1 MKKIISTLFLV
12 LSFSIFSQNRYEL
25 VDEGNDK
32 LFLSDSISKMAI
44 KSLITDK
51 PIVVIDGKPFRYQDL
66 ENQKLLLSKT
76 EIEKITNRVY
86 SDSTIFLINYN
97 YLDDNCSDWFLNK
110 LSSEIIND
118 RKTFIE
124 PLKKGIEYKSNV
136 IYLALFENGIVLKN
150 KPNQKRNIF
159 FLTKII
165 FLGAI
170 YF

>member
-76 EIEKITNRVY
+76 EIEKIVVIDKQKGISIFGNYGEAGVLIITTNR
-86 SDSTIFLINYN
+86 T
-97 YLDDNCSDWFLNK
+97 
-110 LSSEIIND
+110 
-118 RKTFIE
+118 
-124 PLKKGIEYKSNV
+124 KKGN
-136 IYLALFENGIVLKN
+136 
-150 KPNQKRNIF
+150 
-159 FLTKII
+159 
-165 FLGAI
+165 
-170 YF
+170 